1 MINIEDIENNL
12 QNMDAHPNKVMSIM
26 LNMAIN
32 QQARVEAILN
42 TQAMIMTKLPN
53 NEMSYEEIISTMEED
68 INQRISQLQAQIASK
83 TL

>member
-26 LNMAIN
+26 LNMTIN
-32 QQARVEAILN
+32 QQARIEAILN

-83 TL
+83 AL